1 MADVIREN
9 DEVVSGIEQLSRA
22 EELPGK
28 LRPEELSAGASRT
41 MHDQNGVD
49 DLPGAIPSNAPEGPV
64 MKPEFRQGLATREM
78 EVVYHE
84 ILSRGDLGPG
94 ATRTGDRRRDPA
106 GHPTPHH
113 CHASR
118 SSVPFPNAMLFF
130 FRYPSY
136 SRDGPLA
143 SVRRPA
149 PTLSLFWRDLRF
161 L

>member
-28 LRPEELSAGASRT
+28 LWPDELSAGASRT
-41 MHDQNGVD
+41 MHDENGVD
-49 DLPGAIPSNAPEGPV
+49 DLPGAVPSNAPEGPI
-64 MKPEFRQGLATREM
+64 MKPELRQRLATREM

-84 ILSRGDLGPG
+84 ILSRRYLSPG
-94 ATRTGDRRRDPA
+94 AARTCDHGRDPA
-106 GHPTPHH
+106 HPTPHH

-143 SVRRPA
+143 SVRLPA